1 MFKRI
6 LVPVDLTDK
15 NSEAIA
21 MATRLASFDDGEVW
35 LLHIIEELEAPFD
48 ELKDFYARLEANA
61 NETLAE
67 YAKNAQE
74 DDVAVRTTV
83 AFGKRVR
90 EIVEFAN
97 VNGIDLMVLT
107 SHRLN
112 PSDLGSSF
120 MTISHQ
126 VALAADPPVLLL
138 R

>member
-1 MFKRI
+1 VFNRI
-6 LVPVDLTDK
+6 LVPVDLTNK

-21 MATRLASFDDGEVW
+21 MAIRLASIDDGEVW
-35 LLHIIEELEAPFD
+35 ILHIIEELDAPFE
-48 ELKDFYARLEANA
+48 ELKDFYARLEAKA
-61 NETLAE
+61 NETLTE
-67 YAKNAQE
+67 YAKDAQE
-74 DDVAVRTTV
+74 DGVAVRTTV

-97 VNGIDLMVLT
+97 VNGIDLMILT

-112 PSDLGSSF
+112 PSDLDRSL